1 MKMKIQGQN
10 SARILFLL
18 YKVFSLVK
26 YYCTSVFWSSTI
38 GKCVKKF
45 FTLYIQQ
52 VLLVCVSIAVDINI
66 S

>member
-1 MKMKIQGQN
+1 MKMKTQGQN

-18 YKVFSLVK
+18 YKVLSLVK

-38 GKCVKKF
+38 GMCVKF